1 MYTTTR
7 TLKPYGTLS
16 GAPGNSLPESDALKS
31 SSLLLTP
38 EVTLRTHR
46 LSVLPF
52 ARPIALPSSSW
63 GCKHPVRPLRG
74 TCF

>member
-31 SSLLLTP
+31 SSPLLTP
-38 EVTLRTHR
+38 EVTHR

-52 ARPIALPSSSW
+52 AWGIDLPSSSW
-63 GCKHPVRPLRG
+63 AVNTQPAPSG
-74 TCF
+74 